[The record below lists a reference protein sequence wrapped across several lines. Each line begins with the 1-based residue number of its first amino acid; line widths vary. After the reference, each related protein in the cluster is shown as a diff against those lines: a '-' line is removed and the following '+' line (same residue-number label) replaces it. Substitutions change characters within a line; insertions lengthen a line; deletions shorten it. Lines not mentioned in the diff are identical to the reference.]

1 MFDTL
6 QAGQMITITLTSAP
20 RAAANKA
27 TLQRLMRLDPTNKK
41 ALGRA
46 YRVRESRMTTYN
58 RGNRDWVK
66 RELCARIVTVVK
78 GESFNLRYSPVLL
91 GDLKSVEK
99 FLSLAKA

>member
-6 QAGQMITITLTSAP
+6 KAGQMITFTLTGSP
-20 RAAANKA
+20 RAAGNKA

-66 RELCARIVTVVK
+66 RESCARIVTVGK
-78 GESFNLRYSPVLL
+78 GESFSLRYSPVLL
-91 GDLKSVEK
+91 ADLQSVEK
-99 FLSLAKA
+99 FLSVSKA